1 MGNEN
6 KRILRF
12 FSTCYGLLSEANT
25 TGSFNSHLPSHN
37 IASSC
42 AYNSQVQESCCHKD
56 RELTKW
62 AFFFFVISKWSV
74 RGRGPL
80 CPW

>member
-1 MGNEN
+1 MGNEK

-25 TGSFNSHLPSHN
+25 NGSFNSHLPSHN

-42 AYNSQVQESCCHKD
+42 AYNSQALKSRNPVV
-56 RELTKW
+56 T
-62 AFFFFVISKWSV
+62 
-74 RGRGPL
+74 
-80 CPW
+80 